1 MRMMQYSL
9 KLNRDNGSGY
19 YVSSCDSEESV
30 RLFSNKG
37 RPIEMKILERRGG
50 DLVSSIDAIGSSG
63 EAKKRVEK
71 EFREHLEEIF
81 SGDYLGWRLVR
92 FEVCA
97 ECIILEYYRPDSNES
112 VSVALGMAALCT
124 TVLQVEFSVPGRREG
139 SVEKYT
145 IRQSSSPYPGS
156 DVIHSYTRVIEQ
168 INGIRRDLEFTYDS
182 DDDPDRGRYVAIT
195 EYAG

>member
-1 MRMMQYSL
+1 MRMMQYEL
-9 KLNRDNGSGY
+9 KLNRDNGTGY
-19 YVSSCDSEESV
+19 YVSSCANEESV
-30 RLFSNKG
+30 RLFSDKG

-63 EAKKRVEK
+63 ESKKKLEK

-81 SGDYLGWRLVR
+81 SGDSLGWRLVR

-97 ECIILEYYRPDSNES
+97 ECIILEYYRPDSGEL
-112 VSVALGMAALCT
+112 VSVTLGMVALCT

-139 SVEKYT
+139 SMEKYT
-145 IRQSSSPYPGS
+145 IRQSSGPYPGN
-156 DVIHSYTRVIEQ
+156 DVMHSYTHVIEQ
-168 INGIRRDLEFTYDS
+168 INGIRRDLEFSYDDS
-182 DDDPDRGRYVAIT
+182 DRGCYVAIT